1 MIEAEDDFEEL
12 DADKPILE
20 AIKDE
25 RVFSV
30 KKQPDGRFRVR
41 EECDK
46 YFEVHLTREQLHQ
59 LADELKAL
67 ADT

>member
-1 MIEAEDDFEEL
+1 MVETEGDFEEL
-12 DADKPILE
+12 DADKTILE

-46 YFEVHLTREQLHQ
+46 YYAVYLTTGQLTQ
-59 LADELKAL
+59 LADDLKAL

>member
-1 MIEAEDDFEEL
+1 MIETEDDFEEL

-20 AIKDE
+20 AIKDA
-25 RVFSV
+25 RVLSV

-46 YFEVHLTREQLHQ
+46 YYAVCLTREQLHQ